1 MALVFL
7 IASGCFLRLR
17 VARKSLPKAC
27 SGYFLRV
34 RFPPKRRHASSR
46 VSLPRRVTSRPTS
59 RSSST
64 GRSFL
69 RLFCSHRKLRLWVR
83 LSPSIHPM
91 TQLGIGVA
99 ALNHDSVFQKAY
111 ESGIK
116 KTEYWTYTLEDCLT
130 LIARLPA
137 LAARI
142 YRNVYRQGAAAPA
155 IDKELDL
162 VGNYTALMGYGANKD
177 LTEYLRL
184 YISIHGDHEGGNASA
199 HTARTP
205 SL

>member
-1 MALVFL
+1 
-7 IASGCFLRLR
+7 
-17 VARKSLPKAC
+17 
-27 SGYFLRV
+27 
-34 RFPPKRRHASSR
+34 
-46 VSLPRRVTSRPTS
+46 
-59 RSSST
+59 
-64 GRSFL
+64 
-69 RLFCSHRKLRLWVR
+69 
-83 LSPSIHPM
+83 M

-111 ESGIK
+111 ESGIMNK
-116 KTEYWTYTLEDCLT
+116 ADYWTYTLEDCLT

-142 YRNVYRQGAAAPA
+142 YRNVYKQGAVAPPLNK
-155 IDKELDL
+155 DLDL
-162 VGNYTALMGYGANKD
+162 VGNYAALMGYGTNKD

-199 HTARTP
+199 HTARTA